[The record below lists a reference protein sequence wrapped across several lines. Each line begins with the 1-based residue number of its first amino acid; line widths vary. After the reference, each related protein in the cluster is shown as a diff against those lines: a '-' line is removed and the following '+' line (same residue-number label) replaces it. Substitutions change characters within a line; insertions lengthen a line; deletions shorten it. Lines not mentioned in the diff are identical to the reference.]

1 MWLLHAFT
9 KHRNLHTC
17 TVSIGSGD
25 PSEGS
30 YSRVESRTTRR
41 HFHACNLG
49 CKGRLQ
55 VANQSRF
62 GIEPAFVTPE
72 ASFPA
77 PLVVSPA
84 AKPVNDDVHRPLH
97 SSKIALNAPSYL
109 SLTIHYVNSLEVRER
124 MRERQ
129 RERERERERTR
140 ERRNKKKNQR
150 NKRAADWSR
159 NTFGTMHVQIQAL
172 ITPAQGERGGRRR
185 RRKGWKEAVVIYVAR

>member
-1 MWLLHAFT
+1 MEWESSINSTSRFIRHAKRIPNLDSTKLSSILSYSMWLLHAFT

-129 RERERERERTR
+129 REREREREDAW
-140 ERRNKKKNQR
+140 EEK
-150 NKRAADWSR
+150 
-159 NTFGTMHVQIQAL
+159 
-172 ITPAQGERGGRRR
+172 
-185 RRKGWKEAVVIYVAR
+185 